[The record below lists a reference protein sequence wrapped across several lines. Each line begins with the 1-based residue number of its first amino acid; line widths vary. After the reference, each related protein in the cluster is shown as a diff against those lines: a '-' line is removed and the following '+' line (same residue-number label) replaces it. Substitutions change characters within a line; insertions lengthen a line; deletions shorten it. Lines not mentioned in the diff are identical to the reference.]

1 MNRTMPLR
9 SIFIAAML
17 CLVAGVAATQ
27 QTKPNVIF
35 ILADNVGYGDMGPYG
50 AASCAE
56 CRRHAPISL
65 PWRPPPDAISRRTF
79 LYTVA
84 LGAHDRAILDPR
96 WTIAG
101 HPARLT
107 QYTLGQSLHHG
118 AVVQER
124 RLCDGHLR

>member
-17 CLVAGVAATQ
+17 CLVAGVAAAQ

-65 PWRPPPDAISRRTF
+65 PWRAS
-79 LYTVA
+79 A
-84 LGAHDRAILDPR
+84 
-96 WTIAG
+96 
-101 HPARLT
+101 
-107 QYTLGQSLHHG
+107 
-118 AVVQER
+118 
-124 RLCDGHLR
+124 